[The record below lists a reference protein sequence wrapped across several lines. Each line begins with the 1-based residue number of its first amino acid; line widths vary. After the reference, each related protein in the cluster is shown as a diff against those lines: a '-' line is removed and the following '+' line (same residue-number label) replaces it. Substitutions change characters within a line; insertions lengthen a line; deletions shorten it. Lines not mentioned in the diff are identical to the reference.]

1 MVASD
6 DRVLGHHADQAVQGV
21 IVFGPLNLDRRRF
34 FRSRKR
40 IPIETRR

>member
-6 DRVLGHHADQAVQGV
+6 DWVLGHHADQAVQGV
-21 IVFGPLNLDRRRF
+21 IVLGPLNLERRR

-40 IPIETRR
+40 VPIETRR

>member
-1 MVASD
+1 MVAGD
-6 DRVLGHHADQAVQGV
+6 YWVLRHHPNKAVQGAM
-21 IVFGPLNLDRRRF
+21 VFGPLNLDRRRF

>member
-1 MVASD
+1 MVARD
-6 DRVLGHHADQAVQGV
+6 NWVLGHHADKAMQSV
-21 IVFGPLNLDRRRF
+21 IVGPLNLDRRRF

>member
-6 DRVLGHHADQAVQGV
+6 DWVLGHHADQAVQGV
-21 IVFGPLNLDRRRF
+21 IVLRPLNLERRRF